1 MDYFLICVVALIGS
15 GLTLF
20 SGFGLGTL
28 LVPAFA
34 LFFPLPVAISATAL
48 VHLSNN
54 IFKYFLIG
62 KNADKNVLIR
72 FGIPSVLA
80 ALAGAYLLGELS
92 DMEAIYSYSL
102 SGKIFSVM
110 PLKLVIALL
119 MLVFALFELIP
130 KLSNLQ
136 FDEKYLSLGGVL
148 SGFFGGLSGN
158 QGALRSAF
166 LMRLNL
172 SKEAFIGTGVAVAC
186 MVDISRLTLYSRQL
200 FFNPEVHLNHALLAA
215 ATVCAFTGAYFGN
228 KILKKITLS
237 SVQLIVA
244 LMLIVFSLLLGLG
257 IV

>member
-1 MDYFLICVVALIGS
+1 MDYFLICIVALIGS

-80 ALAGAYLLGELS
+80 AIAGAYLLGELS
-92 DMEAIYSYSL
+92 DMEAIYAYSL
-102 SGKIFSVM
+102 SGKLFSVM

-130 KLSNLQ
+130 KLANLQ

-200 FFNPEVHLNHALLAA
+200 FFNPEVQLNYALLAA
-215 ATVCAFTGAYFGN
+215 ATLCAFAGAYFGN

-244 LMLIVFSLLLGLG
+244 IMLIVFSLLLGLG